1 MNYLKISYSTA
12 IHIAVLFLSLRC
24 TNNPEVVR
32 QINSIDTLPVEQR
45 TNIHLVY
52 TDSGLKK
59 FEMKAPVV
67 AYYEDLQNPK
77 LEFKEGI
84 HVWFFDPDGR
94 EESELTAGY
103 AIRYPSLAKWEAMKN
118 VIFVNRKNEKLQTD
132 HLIWDES
139 AEKIYS
145 EKKVTVTTPKE
156 IIVGEGFEA
165 DQYFNSYKIKKVTG
179 EILLED
185 ETQ

>member
-1 MNYLKISYSTA
+1 MSPHKYFISTA
-12 IHIAVLFLSLRC
+12 IWIAVLFLFLRC

-32 QINSIDTLPVEQR
+32 QINRIDSLPVEQR
-45 TNIHLVY
+45 ENIHLVY

-67 AYYEDLQNPK
+67 AYFDDQQNPK

-84 HVWFFDPDGR
+84 QVWFFDPEGR
-94 EESELTAGY
+94 VESELSAGY
-103 AIRYPSLAKWEAMKN
+103 AIRYPTLAKWEAMKN
-118 VIFVNRKNEKLQTD
+118 VIFVNRKMEKLETD
-132 HLIWDES
+132 HLIWEES
-139 AEKIYS
+139 SEKIYS
-145 EKKVTVTTPKE
+145 EKKVTVTTPNE

-165 DQYFNSYKIKKVTG
+165 DQYFTTYKIKRVTG

-185 ETQ
+185 ET